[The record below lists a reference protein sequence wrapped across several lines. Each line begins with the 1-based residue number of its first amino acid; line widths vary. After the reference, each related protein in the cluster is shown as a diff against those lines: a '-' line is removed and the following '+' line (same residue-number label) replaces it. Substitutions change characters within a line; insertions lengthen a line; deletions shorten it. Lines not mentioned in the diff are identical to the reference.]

1 MVLEIYTDASI
12 RTFDNGRVFGCS
24 GALCATNGDS
34 VYTITPDTTNNK
46 SELIAMYN
54 GVILAD
60 KIRKE
65 HPEYNEIYLY
75 SDSQFGVFGLTR
87 WIYGWLKTRDNNG
100 VMYGSN
106 GQPVKNQELFAMILS
121 YLASNRL
128 KIHFRHIA
136 GHVRYTS
143 TKMLNKANDTFYT
156 SNGYYLRPEDI
167 YKVSYYNDIVDR
179 TSRAK
184 LDAINPNEFPI
195 MDDSNCASMCRY
207 QIPQRFG
214 KFIK

>member
-1 MVLEIYTDASI
+1 MILEIYTDASI
-12 RTFDNGRVFGCS
+12 RTFDNGRIFGCS
-24 GALCATNGDS
+24 GAFCATNGDS
-34 VYTITPDTTNNK
+34 LYTISPDTTNNK
-46 SELIAMYN
+46 SELIAIYN
-54 GVILAD
+54 GIVLAD
-60 KIRKE
+60 GIRKRQ
-65 HPEYNEIYLY
+65 PEYDEIYLY

-87 WIYGWLKTRDNNG
+87 WIYGWLKTRDANG
-100 VMYGSN
+100 IIYGSN
-106 GQPVKNQELFAMILS
+106 GKPVKNQELFAMILT
-121 YLASNRL
+121 YLANNKL

-143 TKMLNKANDTFYT
+143 TKMLAKANETFNA

-195 MDDSNCASMCRY
+195 IDNSNCALMCSY
-207 QIPQRFG
+207 YIPDNFRN
-214 KFIK
+214 FIN